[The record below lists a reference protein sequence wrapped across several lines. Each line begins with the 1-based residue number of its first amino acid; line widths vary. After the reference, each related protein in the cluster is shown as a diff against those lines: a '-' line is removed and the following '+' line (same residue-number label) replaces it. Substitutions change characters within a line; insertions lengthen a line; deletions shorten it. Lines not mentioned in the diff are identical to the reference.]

1 MLKEAIKL
9 ALRIFVIGL
18 IATFLFHI
26 INKDFTWTNFA
37 LALVVDAVISIL
49 AGVFRYISAVTSK
62 TN

>member
-9 ALRIFVIGL
+9 ALRIFAIGL

-26 INKDFTWTNFA
+26 INKDLTWTNFA

-49 AGVFRYISAVTSK
+49 AGVFRYISDVTSK
-62 TN
+62 TD

>member
-18 IATFLFHI
+18 IATLLYLVVS
-26 INKDFTWTNFA
+26 KDLTWSNIA

-49 AGVFRYISAVTSK
+49 AGVFRYISDVTSK
-62 TN
+62 TD

>member
-26 INKDFTWTNFA
+26 INKDLTWTNFA
-37 LALVVDAVISIL
+37 LSLVVDAVISIL
-49 AGVFRYISAVTSK
+49 AGVFRYISDATSK
-62 TN
+62 TD